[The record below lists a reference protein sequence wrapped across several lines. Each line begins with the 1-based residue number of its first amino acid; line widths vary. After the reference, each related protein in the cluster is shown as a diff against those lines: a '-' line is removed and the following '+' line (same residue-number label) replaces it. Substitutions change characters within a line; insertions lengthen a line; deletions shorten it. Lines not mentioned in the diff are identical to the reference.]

1 MEIIQ
6 DQGLSACE
14 LHVVPAILRQGGI
27 WKSQVP
33 TTSHRSALGHEKQV
47 CSVISF
53 LFCKL
58 SSPTSSADHVCTET
72 APSRGPMALDGACL
86 QTPWR
91 AEVSPLLIYR
101 CEGLQHAFAYVSRS
115 LAWCMNV
122 LVEWC
127 HLWCLKATGH
137 NAVQQLHVPKP
148 FTLRIRSTSSV
159 AARSVLL
166 IACHQG

>member
-1 MEIIQ
+1 MIN
-6 DQGLSACE
+6 
-14 LHVVPAILRQGGI
+14 RF
-27 WKSQVP
+27 
-33 TTSHRSALGHEKQV
+33 ALYY
-47 CSVISF
+47 
-53 LFCKL
+53 L
-58 SSPTSSADHVCTET
+58 SSFVNLTAPHQVQITYVRRHLHPEDQWPWIAHVC
-72 APSRGPMALDGACL
+72 RY
-86 QTPWR
+86 PWR

-127 HLWCLKATGH
+127 HLWCLKATGQY
-137 NAVQQLHVPKP
+137 AVQQLHVPKP